1 MNQSGTFQTGE
12 ALFRLLQGYL
22 MTQEADEVCVARGEE
37 QDPGLAT
44 VERKKVFLYIEL
56 KSISHSNNTH

>member
-22 MTQEADEVCVARGEE
+22 MTQEADEVCVAQGEE
-37 QDPGLAT
+37 QDPGWLHR
-44 VERKKVFLYIEL
+44 EKESFFL
-56 KSISHSNNTH
+56 H

>member
-22 MTQEADEVCVARGEE
+22 MTQEADEVCVAQGEE

-44 VERKKVFLYIEL
+44 Q
-56 KSISHSNNTH
+56 

>member
-1 MNQSGTFQTGE
+1 
-12 ALFRLLQGYL
+12 
-22 MTQEADEVCVARGEE
+22 MTQEADEVCVAQGEE